1 MNGLFE
7 GIPYYR
13 MLFMRTE
20 PDTDNLTPGES
31 DLAVNFYDVACDYK
45 NDSFIQVAAR
55 VMPAGWGNSTE
66 AFKRE
71 ARRMFDL
78 ARTS

>member
-1 MNGLFE
+1 MKN
-7 GIPYYR
+7 
-13 MLFMRTE
+13 E
-20 PDTDNLTPGES
+20 PETDELTAEES
-31 DLAVNFYDVACDYK
+31 DLAVSFYDTACDYK

-55 VMPAGWGNSTE
+55 VMPVGWGNSTE

-78 ARTS
+78 ARS